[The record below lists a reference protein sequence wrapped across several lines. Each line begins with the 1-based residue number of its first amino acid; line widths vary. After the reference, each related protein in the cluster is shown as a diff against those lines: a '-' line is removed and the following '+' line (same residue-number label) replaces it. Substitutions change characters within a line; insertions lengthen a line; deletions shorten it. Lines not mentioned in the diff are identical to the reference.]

1 MEKPLRLSWSPSGIL
16 FPVLRASDL
25 VTENICAYMV
35 IRAIKYEKHV
45 LPIKPFNKR
54 TMMIATT
61 SNVILREADPW
72 IQGGKE
78 EK

>member
-35 IRAIKYEKHV
+35 IWAIKYEKHA
-45 LPIKPFNKR
+45 LPITPFNK
-54 TMMIATT
+54 
-61 SNVILREADPW
+61 
-72 IQGGKE
+72 Q
-78 EK
+78 